1 MKSAIL
7 SVMTSIKPALLTKTF
22 SMQDGRLVKTSGGNM
37 IEGSVKVV
45 EIKDLNELA
54 GLITSLG
61 PDQALC
67 YGAPIDVKIGEE
79 RRILP
84 FSMITPGIDAI
95 ARTNANFEWP
105 SDASGILMIDY
116 DPAPGETP
124 LSREELTAVI
134 IRSVPELREVEMLWV
149 PSSSSYIYNSE
160 TDEEINGLR
169 GQRLYLMVDDARD
182 IPRIGEI
189 MFQRLWLGG
198 HGRIE
203 VGRAGQLLVRATI
216 DDSVYQQSRLDFA
229 AGAYCVPPV
238 EQRRGAPQVLSG
250 SIKILEQRCIEDLSV
265 KETLKYKSLVS
276 AAKRK
281 HKPEAEKVQKARVE
295 EKVAEHPPE
304 EQANARVRYAKAYE
318 NGELSGDFMITIID
332 GSSETRFSVDEIL
345 ENAEEFDKLRT
356 LDPVEPDYND
366 YDDVGILNLSSASP
380 NLYSHAHGG
389 RMYFLKAS
397 VAAEAQGIKAREI
410 YNPYKNTD
418 MGNSE
423 RFHELASG
431 DIKFVEELG
440 WLLWNGKFW
449 EVNPMGVKELYK
461 HTVIDRIYRELAEKA
476 SQHNSDAVKELNK
489 WAKRSES
496 DSQIASAM
504 RCASSI
510 SGIRAKIED
519 FDKNL
524 KLLNIENGTVDLTTG
539 ELKRHDRKDLITK
552 LAPVV
557 HDADAKAP
565 VWLNFLDRI
574 FENDQEQ
581 IAFVQRALGYSITGG
596 TEGDCWF
603 ILHGV
608 GANGKSVLLN
618 NILDM
623 MGSYAGQA
631 APDLLMQPRGGS
643 DRHPTELADLMARR
657 FVVCQESEEGR
668 RLAEASVKRMTTSDR
683 IKARYMCKDFFEF
696 VPTHKLWLATNHVPV
711 VRDTTESTWRRIRMI
726 SFNVVIPPEERD
738 PNLLQKL
745 KSEWPGILNW
755 VVAGCLEYQK
765 VGLQPP
771 PKVLVATAEY
781 RQSQDSFAVF
791 LNEYCYEDAG
801 ALTSRKDLY
810 ASYQHWCE
818 KSGEY
823 CKSGRLF
830 SQALIEREYKRQHKN
845 SGEYYWGIGLKIG
858 LNGKLTEEYQ
868 RKALK
873 ETQEELRR
881 RGETKIDTD
890 DGDSDNDIDLS
901 NIF

>member
-105 SDASGILMIDY
+105 SAASGILMIDY

-134 IRSVPELREVEMLWV
+134 IRSVPEFREVEMLWV

-216 DDSVYQQSRLDFA
+216 DDSIYQQSRLDFA
-229 AGAYCVPPV
+229 AGAYCVPPLT
-238 EQRRGAPQVLSG
+238 QRRGIPLTLPG
-250 SIKILEQRCIEDLSV
+250 RLKILDHRNVEDLSA
-265 KETLKYKSLVS
+265 KDALKYESLLS
-276 AAKRK
+276 DAKRR
-281 HKPEAEKVQKARVE
+281 HKPEADKARQARIE

-304 EQANARVRYAKAYE
+304 EQLDARIRYTMAYE
-318 NGELSGDFMITIID
+318 NGELPGDFKITIIKD
-332 GSSETRFSVDEIL
+332 GLRQTISVDQIL
-345 ENAEEFDKLRT
+345 ANSEELDKVRT
-356 LDPVEPDYND
+356 LDPVEPGYNGA
-366 YDDVGILNLSSASP
+366 DDVGILNLSSKTP
-380 NLYSHAHGG
+380 NLYSYAHGG
-389 RMYFLKAS
+389 RMYSLKAS

-418 MGNSE
+418 MGNAE
-423 RFHELASG
+423 RFHELASS
-431 DIKFVEELG
+431 DVKFVEELG

-449 EVNPMGVKELYK
+449 EVNPLGVKELYK
-461 HTVIDRIYRELAEKA
+461 NTVIDQIYRELAEKA

-496 DSQIASAM
+496 DSQITSAL
-504 RCASSI
+504 RCASSM

-524 KLLNIENGTVDLTTG
+524 KLLNVENGTVDLTTG

-581 IAFVQRALGYSITGG
+581 IAFVHRALGYSITGG

-618 NILDM
+618 NVLAM

-696 VPTHKLWLATNHVPV
+696 DPTHKLWLATNHVPV
-711 VRDTTESTWRRIRMI
+711 IRDTTESTWRRIRMI

-745 KSEWPGILNW
+745 RAEWPGILNW
-755 VVAGCLEYQK
+755 LVAGCLEYQK
-765 VGLQPP
+765 VGLRPP
-771 PKVLVATAEY
+771 PKVLAATAEY
-781 RQSQDSFAVF
+781 RQSQDVFAAF
-791 LNEYCYEDAG
+791 LSERCYEDAK
-801 ALTSRKDLY
+801 ALTSRKQLY
-810 ASYQHWCE
+810 CSYQRWCE
-818 KSGEY
+818 EVGEY
-823 CKSGRLF
+823 CKSEKLF
-830 SQALIEREYKRQHKN
+830 SQALIEREYKKQHRN
-845 SGEYYWGIGLKIG
+845 TGQHYWGIGLKIG
-858 LNGKLTEEYQ
+858 PNGKITEEYN
-868 RKALK
+868 RKLLK
-873 ETQEELRR
+873 DTQEELRG
-881 RGETKIDTD
+881 RGETKIDAD